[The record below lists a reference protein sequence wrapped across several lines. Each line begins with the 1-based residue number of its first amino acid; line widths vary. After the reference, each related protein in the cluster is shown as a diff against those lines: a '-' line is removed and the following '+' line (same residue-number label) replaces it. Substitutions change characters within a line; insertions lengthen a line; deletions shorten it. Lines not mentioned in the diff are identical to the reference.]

1 MATHF
6 KDDDRRTQAG
16 HQNTFWQKLAFGTN
30 RFFSSGNIY
39 SVMAI
44 ALIWV
49 VVGCGQGEIDVSH
62 NGESTQQNSGDH
74 SSNQG
79 GEDAGVADNTA
90 PSPEAED
97 TGGFSQPDA
106 NGSSQSDVGQPPDTG
121 DAPEDTGGDPEDTGG
136 DSEDTAGDPED
147 TGGDSED
154 TGGDPEDTG
163 DEPEDTGGDDTCDYG
178 VDPNCPINCEHVSQW
193 DPNWISMATAMVN
206 EINNRRS
213 SGANCDGQQ
222 MAPAGEL
229 AIHDSLHQA
238 ARCHSQD
245 MASGDFIATQGSDNS
260 NSRDRADDAGYPVG
274 MVVGIVQGQI
284 ESASDLI
291 AHLMVFEWTCS
302 DLMDPDWE
310 HVGVAV
316 VDDDGSNN
324 PYWTIKLGLTF

>member
-121 DAPEDTGGDPEDTGG
+121 DAP
-136 DSEDTAGDPED
+136 
-147 TGGDSED
+147 ED